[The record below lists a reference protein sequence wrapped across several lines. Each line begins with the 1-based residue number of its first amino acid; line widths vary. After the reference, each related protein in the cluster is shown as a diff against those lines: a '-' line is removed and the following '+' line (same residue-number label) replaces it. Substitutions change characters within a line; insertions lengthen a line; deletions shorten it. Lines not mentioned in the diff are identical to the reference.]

1 MNQAE
6 TMECLSLMGNLW
18 SSFRVPETPEDI
30 QVLTGIWLQ
39 FFGTIPQSIV
49 SQTIME
55 IAAEGG
61 EFAPQVGQIYERI
74 KASNTPKLRGFD
86 NPFIQLAFTAA
97 KMEDF
102 EPPAAA
108 DIQTVR
114 AWWRDVYGL
123 RRNHHGNDKG

>member
-1 MNQAE
+1 M
-6 TMECLSLMGNLW
+6 
-18 SSFRVPETPEDI
+18 PETPEDI
-30 QVLTGIWLQ
+30 KVLTGIWLQ

-49 SQTIME
+49 TQTIMA

-97 KMEDF
+97 KMEGLD
-102 EPPAAA
+102 PLAAA
-108 DIQTVR
+108 DLQTVR

-123 RRNHHGNDKG
+123 RRNHHGNDES